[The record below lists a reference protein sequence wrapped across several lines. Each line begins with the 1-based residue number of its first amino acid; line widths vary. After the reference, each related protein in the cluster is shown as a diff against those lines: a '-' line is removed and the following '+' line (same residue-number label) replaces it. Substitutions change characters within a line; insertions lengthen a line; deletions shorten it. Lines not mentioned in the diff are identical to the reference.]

1 MATAYPLLMP
11 ELLNTPEDPKSSS
24 EKTGKSAQNSTVDGA
39 GGTSTTTSKSS
50 MSPKGETATDT
61 RCGLVAIVGRPNVG
75 KSTLLNRLLG
85 QKLSIT
91 AHKPQTTRHAILGVH
106 TVGNTQAVFTDT
118 PGIHV
123 KGKRMLNQVLN
134 RTAANSM
141 HGVDVVVFVVQAMAW
156 NEHDERALT
165 LVRQAAGPDVSLFVF
180 VNKVDLVDKKQQ
192 LLPFL
197 SSLQLPTDVE
207 SSAAESTA
215 VDSNDDAGQHA
226 VFAHVEVMPGSA
238 RAGTAVDILE
248 SKVLAAL
255 PPGPFQFD
263 ADDLT
268 DRSSRFLAAEHVRE
282 QLTRLL
288 SDELPYSLTV
298 EIEQFVEET
307 DLLRIGA
314 VIWVEKDS
322 QKGIVIGSALQPDDI
337 EPVPNLL

>member
-1 MATAYPLLMP
+1 
-11 ELLNTPEDPKSSS
+11 
-24 EKTGKSAQNSTVDGA
+24 
-39 GGTSTTTSKSS
+39 
-50 MSPKGETATDT
+50 
-61 RCGLVAIVGRPNVG
+61 
-75 KSTLLNRLLG
+75 
-85 QKLSIT
+85 
-91 AHKPQTTRHAILGVH
+91 
-106 TVGNTQAVFTDT
+106 
-118 PGIHV
+118 
-123 KGKRMLNQVLN
+123 MLNQVLN

-207 SSAAESTA
+207 SSVAESTTGE
-215 VDSNDDAGQHA
+215 STDDAGKQA

-298 EIEQFVEET
+298 EIEQFVEEAN
-307 DLLRIGA
+307 LLRIGA

-322 QKGIVIGSALQPDDI
+322 QKGIVIGKGGERLKAVGSRSRQSMEKLFGSKVFLQLWVRVKTGWADDERALNSLGYGGEAEPAVKSSSARKR
-337 EPVPNLL
+337 